1 MNKFVNMIFVTAF
14 MALLLTLSLTGCKQQ
29 APAKNFQATDI
40 TGVDFGKDFQLTDHT
55 GRLRTLAD
63 FRGKLVVMFFG
74 YTHCPEVCPTT
85 MSDLAQALKLMGKDG
100 DKVQVLFV
108 TIDPERDTQAL
119 LAQYVPAFNPGFL
132 GLMGDEATTTKVAK
146 DFRIF
151 YQKVKSKDGKSY
163 EVDHTSGTYV
173 FDQSGTLRLFMKYGQ
188 GAQSIV
194 HDLNQLLV
202 RK

>member
-1 MNKFVNMIFVTAF
+1 MNSVIKAF
-14 MALLLTLSLTGCKQQ
+14 FYTVAMALLLAACMTGCKQQ
-29 APAKNFQATDI
+29 KSTGQSFQSTDI
-40 TGVDFGKDFQLTDHT
+40 TGVDFGKDFQLTDHN
-55 GRLRTLAD
+55 GKLRTLAD

-85 MSDLAQALKLMGKDG
+85 MSDMAQALKLMGSNAE
-100 DKVQVLFV
+100 KVQVLFV

-119 LAQYVPAFNPGFL
+119 LAQYIPAFNPGFL
-132 GLMGDEATTTKVAK
+132 GLMGDEAATAKVAK

-173 FDQSGTLRLFMKYGQ
+173 FDQTGTLRLFMKYGQ
-188 GAQSIV
+188 GAQSIA
-194 HDLNQLLV
+194 HDLNELLGH
-202 RK
+202 